1 MDWSSICD
9 VQRDLVPYVQF
20 EKREIYPWRS
30 VTFTIKVTF
39 LHGCFSRFSSCTN
52 DTKSRKASHISH
64 SSHYPH
70 IICQFLFN
78 SDTICSKNG
87 VQRRGFAFQRISV
100 SLVTISIGS
109 ILLEFFKVITLFN
122 LFHVTDIFMCLLKIS
137 EIQRFSVFKGYINR
151 PSGMEW
157 VKGPCWSSRPSAFYS
172 WSHDPILKLYWI

>member
-1 MDWSSICD
+1 MWYSA
-9 VQRDLVPYVQF
+9 
-20 EKREIYPWRS
+20 
-30 VTFTIKVTF
+30 
-39 LHGCFSRFSSCTN
+39 RFSTICTIWK
-52 DTKSRKASHISH
+52 TWKILMEECYFYHKSNTPSWVFFTFFKLHKWYQIAEKHLISH

-100 SLVTISIGS
+100 SLVTISADI
-109 ILLEFFKVITLFN
+109 ILIEYFKVITLFN
-122 LFHVTDIFMCLLKIS
+122 LFHATGIFLYLLKIS